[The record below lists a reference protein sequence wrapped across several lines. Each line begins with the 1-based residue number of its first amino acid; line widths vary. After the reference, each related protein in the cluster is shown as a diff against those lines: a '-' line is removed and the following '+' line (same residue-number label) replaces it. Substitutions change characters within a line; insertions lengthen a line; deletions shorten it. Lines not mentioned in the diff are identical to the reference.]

1 MRSIVSGVAAFALA
15 AASATVAFAAP
26 CTMNMGGMTGMTMP
40 KCSAKS
46 GPVVWWMASTKSYY
60 LKGSPMYGKGH
71 GKYACRA
78 TAVAAGGH
86 PGKAMAGSTSH
97 NMGGAMSHGTSG
109 GMSGGTMSTT
119 PPGSTMG
126 SPMPMSTGRSSTGS
140 GATITP
146 PPSQPLGGQT
156 PPAGTNMGNSSG
168 NQGNSGAPGAGGQ
181 TPNNPASTT
190 NNASPK
196 PRPT

>member
-26 CTMNMGGMTGMTMP
+26 CTMSMGGTTGMTMP
-40 KCSAKS
+40 KCSAS
-46 GPVVWWMASTKSYY
+46 NGPVVWWIASTKSYY
-60 LKGSPMYGKGH
+60 MKGSPMYGKGH

-97 NMGGAMSHGTSG
+97 GMGGAMSHGTSG
-109 GMSGGTMSTT
+109 GMSHG
-119 PPGSTMG
+119 TMG
-126 SPMPMSTGRSSTGS
+126 SPMPMSTGPSNSGS
-140 GATITP
+140 GPTVTP
-146 PPSQPLGGQT
+146 PASQPLGGQS
-156 PPAGTNMGNSSG
+156 PAAGTNMGNSSG
-168 NQGNSGAPGAGGQ
+168 NQGNTGAPGAGGQ
-181 TPNNPASTT
+181 TPNNPASST
-190 NNASPK
+190 NNATPR